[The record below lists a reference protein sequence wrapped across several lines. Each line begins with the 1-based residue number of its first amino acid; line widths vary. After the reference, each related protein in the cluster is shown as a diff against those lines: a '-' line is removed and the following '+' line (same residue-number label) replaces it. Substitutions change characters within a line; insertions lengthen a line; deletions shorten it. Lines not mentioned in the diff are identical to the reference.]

1 MHTAATVLLV
11 QGVDQWVVMEILGYS
26 QISMTSR
33 YTHVLP
39 WVMTDAA
46 EGIGQAL
53 RAPREANCNPNC
65 NRAKAARPRR
75 GV

>member
-1 MHTAATVLLV
+1 MHTVASVLLV
-11 QGVDQWVVMEILGYS
+11 QGVDQRVVTEILGCS

-39 WVMTDAA
+39 RVMTDAA

-53 RAPREANCNPNC
+53 RTPREAN
-65 NRAKAARPRR
+65 
-75 GV
+75 